1 MVAAM
6 ILDMTDSDEAVAAKA
21 LGLLRTRAG
30 AGDTDDA
37 RNAASDLKTA
47 EELIAKGGRKGLLRH
62 AQGVLDDEEDRSR
75 A

>member
-1 MVAAM
+1 MVATM
-6 ILDMTDSDEAVAAKA
+6 ILDMTDSDEARVAKA
-21 LGLLRTRAG
+21 RGLLRERAE

-37 RNAASDLKTA
+37 RKAACDLRTT
-47 EELIAKGGRKGLLRH
+47 EELIAKGDRKGLLAH